1 VNDGHSNGS
10 FDSRRASLIVAL
22 LSGAITLRNGS
33 KTYENSLG
41 IQDLKGAVDRDL
53 ERLRAK
59 LSHGQIVSSTQWNAE
74 FSSYQAIWKGM
85 ASARFSAECE
95 PGLGTAQAITATGHK
110 LARVVYHVLH
120 SKELYTETVF
130 HRCDEQEQQRAP
142 PQARRT
148 TRIPTPTH
156 LNKLSNLI
164 N

>member
-1 VNDGHSNGS
+1 MNDGHSNGS

-59 LSHGQIVSSTQWNAE
+59 LSYGQIVSSTQWNAE

-85 ASARFSAECE
+85 VAVRTLATKIVLREDE
-95 PGLGTAQAITATGHK
+95 LIELGLPSDY
-110 LARVVYHVLH
+110 LAFLLSVSCGLPINISSYN
-120 SKELYTETVF
+120 
-130 HRCDEQEQQRAP
+130 Q
-142 PQARRT
+142 
-148 TRIPTPTH
+148 
-156 LNKLSNLI
+156 LNQPVS
-164 N
+164 